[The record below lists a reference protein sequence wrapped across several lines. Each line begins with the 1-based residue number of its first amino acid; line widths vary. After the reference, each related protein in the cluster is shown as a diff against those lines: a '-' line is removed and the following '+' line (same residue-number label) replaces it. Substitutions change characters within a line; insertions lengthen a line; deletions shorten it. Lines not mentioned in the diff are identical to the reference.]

1 MGILLTTLYIACSH
15 LSPAEIAPELAPY
28 RPLVWLTVFALIAAL
43 VGAVRYSFPFRAPQ
57 NVLLI
62 GLFAV
67 IVFSSA
73 IGAGSAG
80 LTFAVSTFLP
90 SLMAYFLC
98 AATIRNTR
106 HLWLVGGSLVLV
118 ALYTA
123 VSGMHAYRTG
133 QPSIYVHEWPLP
145 ERQVPGMVVE
155 RRLRGLGFLNDPN
168 DFGQYLLVVLPF
180 IWLAWRGKS
189 TIRNLVLVIIPTLV
203 ILGAVA
209 MTQSRGAVLGMGIVL
224 LFALRR
230 RVGLTASLTLTVV
243 LLIGVIAIGGL
254 RRGDVSVHEDSAAG
268 RVEAWGNGI
277 AMWKSSPLW
286 GVGYGQFGEH
296 NEDQQGLT
304 AHNSY
309 VLCFAE
315 LGTLGYLLWL
325 GVIGATW
332 LDLGTL
338 VNTLS
343 NDDPLDDSLFRWANA
358 VRLALVAYLATSWF
372 LSRTYVMTLY
382 VLVGMAVAV
391 VSITNRERNLDIH
404 SDARAIFRWSVRA
417 ALVSLALVYCTLW
430 MRLV

>member
-15 LSPAEIAPELAPY
+15 LSPAEMAPELIPY

-43 VGAVRYSFPFRAPQ
+43 VGVVRYSYPFRAPQ

-73 IGAGSAG
+73 IEAGSAG
-80 LTFAVSTFLP
+80 LTFAVSAFLP

-106 HLWLVGGSLVLV
+106 HLWLLSGSLILV
-118 ALYTA
+118 ALYMA
-123 VSGMHAYRTG
+123 VSGILAYRSG
-133 QPSIYVHEWPLP
+133 QPSMFVFVWPPL
-145 ERQVPGMVVE
+145 EEQVAGQFLE
-155 RRLRGLGFLNDPN
+155 RRVRGLGFLNDPN
-168 DFGQYLLVVLPF
+168 DFAQFLLVVVPF
-180 IWLAWRGKS
+180 IWLAWRKGS
-189 TIRNLVLVIIPTLV
+189 TIRNLVIVVIPTLAIMWTV
-203 ILGAVA
+203 LL
-209 MTQSRGAVLGMGIVL
+209 TQSRGAVLGFGILL

-230 RVGLTASLTLTVV
+230 RVGLAASLTFTVL

-268 RVEAWGNGI
+268 RVEAWGNGV

-286 GVGYGQFGEH
+286 GVGFGQFGEH

-315 LGTLGYLLWL
+315 LGTLGYLMWL

-338 VNTLS
+338 LRTLP
-343 NDDPLDDSLFRWANA
+343 NDNPLNASLLEWANA

-382 VLVGMAVAV
+382 VLLGMAVAI
-391 VSITNRERNLDIH
+391 VSMANSERGQDIG
-404 SDARAIFRWSVRA
+404 SDARSIARWAAIAAVTSV
-417 ALVSLALVYCTLW
+417 VLVYCTLW
-430 MRLV
+430 MRLA